1 MVLPE
6 QTCRPGDWVLCKQGC
21 CGPWFEPFFELPPIT
36 GEAFRV
42 TATGLLPP
50 PGFDEEA
57 NGVRLHGVLDPD
69 GNEPH
74 FGIPAD
80 QFFVCP
86 QIEAEPGWR
95 DYLRRL
101 DRHRLTQ
108 FYKLVNAGVAF
119 ESLPPVLRRW
129 WMTRY

>member
-1 MVLPE
+1 MNLPDVGP
-6 QTCRPGDWVLCKQGC
+6 RPGGWVVCRFGGGGL
-21 CGPWFEPFFELPPIT
+21 WFTPFFELPPAS
-36 GEAFRV
+36 GEAFQV

-50 PGFDEEA
+50 PGFDEQP
-57 NGVRLHGVLDPD
+57 NGLRLHGVLDPD